1 MVFVCGICF
10 CLYCVCEL
18 SLVDCDNYFEVGEGC
33 VSVVVEF
40 DNKDEFF
47 LLDLLWGEEFR
58 MWDGLWC
65 GKMKLGW
72 NEGVDVEV

>member
-47 LLDLLWGEEFR
+47 LLDLL
-58 MWDGLWC
+58 
-65 GKMKLGW
+65 
-72 NEGVDVEV
+72 